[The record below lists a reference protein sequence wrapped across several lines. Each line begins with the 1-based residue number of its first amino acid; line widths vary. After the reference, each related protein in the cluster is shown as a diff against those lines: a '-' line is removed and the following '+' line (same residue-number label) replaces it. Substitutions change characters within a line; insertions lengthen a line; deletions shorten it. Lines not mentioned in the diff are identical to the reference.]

1 MLLGLCD
8 PASALCPKEPNILV
22 YLLIFVSLLIL
33 LFGMTLL
40 LRSGNTNTGNTDYS
54 EAQLRA
60 EKVADI
66 HMPPH
71 GQTAR
76 PISEPFDREA
86 ILAEMKTPP
95 IFGNAQ
101 RRPLQSTTIPNVDE
115 RVILSP
121 PSFESEVDNVA
132 NASEPAPIADRE
144 AVFTPPLSP
153 TLTKQPKGQ
162 PAISPSPFSG
172 HFGAHMPT
180 SPMAPRLA
188 AKGQVKE

>member
-8 PASALCPKEPNILV
+8 PASALCPKESNILV
-22 YLLIFVSLLIL
+22 YFLIFVSLLIL
-33 LFGMTLL
+33 LFGMALL
-40 LRSGNTNTGNTDYS
+40 LRAGKTNTGNADYN
-54 EAQLRA
+54 EALLRN
-60 EKVADI
+60 EKAADML
-66 HMPPH
+66 MPPYN
-71 GQTAR
+71 QTER

-101 RRPLQSTTIPNVDE
+101 RRPLQSATVSNADE
-115 RVILSP
+115 RVIT
-121 PSFESEVDNVA
+121 SFPF
-132 NASEPAPIADRE
+132 EPAAHDVTNAPA
-144 AVFTPPLSP
+144 P
-153 TLTKQPKGQ
+153 TLTPDLEPASTPTLIKQPKVQ
-162 PAISPSPFSG
+162 PAISSPPFSG